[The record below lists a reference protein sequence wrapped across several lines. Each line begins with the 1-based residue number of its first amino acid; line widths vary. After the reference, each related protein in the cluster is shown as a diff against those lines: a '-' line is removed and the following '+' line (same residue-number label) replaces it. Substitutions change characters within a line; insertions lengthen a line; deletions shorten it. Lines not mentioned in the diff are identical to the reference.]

1 MSDEIMD
8 FVLDQF
14 GIAEDIT
21 FEFRKICGFIF
32 VFQKSIFTYGDEC
45 SSAEIKPAGIIYEE
59 NGEYYLAP
67 LDEVSEIDAIV
78 KEFVE
83 IYLK

>member
-1 MSDEIMD
+1 MD
-8 FVLDQF
+8 DIKKFIEDKF
-14 GIAEDIT
+14 NIAKINEYG
-21 FEFRKICGFIF
+21 FRQLCGFTF
-32 VFQKSIFTYGDEC
+32 VFQIDIIYIKGMI
-45 SSAEIKPAGIIYEE
+45 SSASIMPVGIIYKE
-59 NGEYYLAP
+59 NGEFYFAP